1 MRNTIRILCASL
13 IALFASA
20 SLLAA
25 DNRPTGLAG
34 LGVYGSL
41 GRSAG
46 DLGGG
51 IGVTFKRAN
60 FPVVGLQYNV
70 EDDSSRFNASVD
82 YLVLDGEPIG
92 SLFGYFIGAGLYGG
106 AAATG
111 DNETDF
117 DFGLRFPFGLQFW
130 PIRKLE
136 FYLSPVLSVPLYPTP
151 TFGGGVELGGRLYF

>member
-1 MRNTIRILCASL
+1 MKNAFRSFCVLCFAV
-13 IALFASA
+13 FASA
-20 SLLAA
+20 AVSAA
-25 DNRPTGLAG
+25 GGPAGHAG
-34 LGVYGSL
+34 LGVYGSF

-46 DLGGG
+46 ALGGG
-51 IGVTFKRAN
+51 IGVTFKWAD
-60 FPVVGLQYNV
+60 FPVVGVQYNV
-70 EDDSSRFNASVD
+70 ADDSSRFNASVD

-106 AAATG
+106 VAATV
-111 DNETDF
+111 DSETDF

-130 PIRKLE
+130 PIKKLE

>member
-51 IGVTFKRAN
+51 IGK
-60 FPVVGLQYNV
+60 G
-70 EDDSSRFNASVD
+70 
-82 YLVLDGEPIG
+82 
-92 SLFGYFIGAGLYGG
+92 
-106 AAATG
+106 
-111 DNETDF
+111 
-117 DFGLRFPFGLQFW
+117 
-130 PIRKLE
+130 
-136 FYLSPVLSVPLYPTP
+136 SPVKQEIENDV
-151 TFGGGVELGGRLYF
+151 GVDQDPHECFSRRCFL